1 LTNPTVQVAAEASEA
16 SVAVQELSASTFDTT
31 KARKQSTVIIRR
43 FLRHRLAMISLIV
56 FVALLLFA
64 FIGGALWKY
73 PYTFEDTTGNGRYL
87 PPSGEHPFGTDALA
101 SDSMA
106 QVLRGT
112 QFSMLIAIVV
122 AFLSTSIGVVLGAIA
137 GYFRGWIDSLI
148 SRFIDLVL
156 VIPGIVLVGVLSR
169 NSFGSSATGG
179 GGGGNWYIIALF
191 LGLTGW
197 TSVARVIRGMT
208 LSLRE
213 KEFVEAARALGG
225 GVGRLVFKHILPN
238 TLDVIIV
245 NATIAVSQAVLAEAA
260 LSFIGLG
267 VHPPNT
273 SLGLLINRN
282 ELEITLHPWLFWF
295 PFVFIILISLT
306 ANFIGDGLRDAFDPR
321 QKRVRA

>member
-1 LTNPTVQVAAEASEA
+1 MTNPTVEVAAEAST
-16 SVAVQELSASTFDTT
+16 SSVQELSASTFDATT
-31 KARKQSTVIIRR
+31 ARRQSVVIIRR
-43 FLRHRLAMISLIV
+43 FLRHRLAMISLFV
-56 FVALLLFA
+56 FVALFLFA

-73 PYTFEDTTGNGRYL
+73 SYAFEDVSGGGRYL
-87 PPSGEHPFGTDALA
+87 APTADHPFGTDALA
-101 SDSMA
+101 ADSMA

-112 QFSMLIAIVV
+112 QFSLVIALVV
-122 AFLSTSIGVVLGAIA
+122 ASLSTSIGVVLGALA
-137 GYFRGWIDSLI
+137 GFFRGWVDSLI

-156 VIPGIVLVGVLSR
+156 VIPAIVLVGVLSR
-169 NSFGSSATGG
+169 NSFGSSATS

-191 LGLTGW
+191 LGLTLW

-225 GVGRLVFKHILPN
+225 GVGRLVFRHILPN

-273 SLGLLINRN
+273 SLGLLINQN
-282 ELEITLHPWLFWF
+282 QLEISLHPWLFWF

>member
-1 LTNPTVQVAAEASEA
+1 MTNPTVEVAAEASG
-16 SVAVQELSASTFDTT
+16 SSIGELSASTFDAT
-31 KARKQSTVIIRR
+31 KARRQSVVIIRR
-43 FLRHRLAMISLIV
+43 FLRHRLAMISLFV
-56 FVALLLFA
+56 FVALFLFA

-73 PYTFEDTTGNGRYL
+73 SYTFEDVSGGGRYL
-87 PPSGEHPFGTDALA
+87 APTADHPFGTDALA
-101 SDSMA
+101 ADSMA

-112 QFSMLIAIVV
+112 QFSILIALVV
-122 AFLSTSIGVVLGAIA
+122 AFLSTSIGVVLGALA
-137 GYFRGWIDSLI
+137 GFFRGWVDSLI

-156 VIPGIVLVGVLSR
+156 VIPAIVLVGVLSR
-169 NSFGSSATGG
+169 NSFGSSATA

-191 LGLTGW
+191 LGLTLW

-225 GVGRLVFKHILPN
+225 GVGRLVFRHILPN

-273 SLGLLINRN
+273 SLGLLINQN
-282 ELEITLHPWLFWF
+282 QLEISLHPWLFWF

>member
-1 LTNPTVQVAAEASEA
+1 LTNPTVEVAAEASA
-16 SVAVQELSASTFDTT
+16 SSVQELSASTFDTT
-31 KARKQSTVIIRR
+31 KARKQSVVILRR
-43 FLRHRLAMISLIV
+43 FVRHRLAMISLFV
-56 FVALLLFA
+56 FVALFIFA
-64 FIGGALWKY
+64 FVGGALWKY
-73 PYTFEDTTGNGRYL
+73 PYTYEDVSGGGRYL
-87 PPSGEHPFGTDALA
+87 PPSIGHPFGTDSLA
-101 SDSMA
+101 ADSMS

-112 QFSMLIAIVV
+112 QFSILIAVVV
-122 AFLSTSIGVVLGAIA
+122 AFLSTSIGVVLGALA
-137 GYFRGWIDSLI
+137 GFFRGWADSMN
-148 SRFIDLVL
+148 SRYIDLVL
-156 VIPGIVLVGVLSR
+156 VIPAIVLVGVLSR
-169 NSFGSSATGG
+169 NSFGSSATSG

-197 TSVARVIRGMT
+197 TGVARVIRGMT

-225 GVGRLVFKHILPN
+225 GVGRLVFRHILPN

-273 SLGLLINRN
+273 SLGLLINLN
-282 ELEITLHPWLFWF
+282 KLEISLHPWLFWF

>member
-1 LTNPTVQVAAEASEA
+1 LTNPTLEVAAEASA
-16 SVAVQELSASTFDTT
+16 TSVQELSASTFDATQ
-31 KARKQSTVIIRR
+31 ARRQSIVILRR
-43 FLRHRLAMISLIV
+43 FLRHRLAMISLFV
-56 FVALLLFA
+56 FVALFLFA

-73 PYTFEDTTGNGRYL
+73 SYSFEDTTGGGRYL
-87 PPSGEHPFGTDALA
+87 APTINHPFGTDALA
-101 SDSMA
+101 ADSMA

-112 QFSMLIAIVV
+112 QFSILIALVV
-122 AFLSTSIGVVLGAIA
+122 AFLSTSIGVVLGALA
-137 GYFRGWIDSLI
+137 GFFRGWADSLI

-156 VIPGIVLVGVLSR
+156 VIPAIVLVGVLSR
-169 NSFGSSATGG
+169 NSFGSSATNG

-197 TSVARVIRGMT
+197 TGVARVIRGMT

-225 GVGRLVFKHILPN
+225 GVGRLVFRHILPN

-273 SLGLLINRN
+273 SLGLLINQN
-282 ELEITLHPWLFWF
+282 QLEITLHPWLFWF

>member
-1 LTNPTVQVAAEASEA
+1 M
-16 SVAVQELSASTFDTT
+16 SV
-31 KARKQSTVIIRR
+31 
-43 FLRHRLAMISLIV
+43 IV
-56 FVALLLFA
+56 FVLLLLVA
-64 FIGGALWKY
+64 FVGGPLWKY
-73 PYTFEDTTGNGRYL
+73 SYSYQDITGGGRYL
-87 PPSGEHPFGTDALA
+87 SPSLDHPFGTDALS
-101 SDSMA
+101 SDSLA

-112 QFSMLIAIVV
+112 QFSLLIALVV
-122 AFLSTSIGVVLGAIA
+122 AVLSTTIGVVLGALA
-137 GYFRGWIDSLI
+137 GFFRGWADSVI

-156 VIPGIVLVGVLSR
+156 VIPAVVLVAVLAR

-179 GGGGNWYIIALF
+179 TSGGGNWYIIAIF
-191 LGLTGW
+191 LGLTSW
-197 TSVARVIRGMT
+197 MSVARVIRGMT

-225 GVGRLVFKHILPN
+225 GVNRLVFRHILPN

-273 SLGLLINRN
+273 SLGLLINEN
-282 ELEITLHPWLFWF
+282 SLEITLHPWLFWF

>member
-1 LTNPTVQVAAEASEA
+1 MTNPSVEVAAEASEA
-16 SVAVQELSASTFDTT
+16 ATAPVDLSSSTFDST
-31 KARKQSTVIIRR
+31 KARKQSTVILRR
-43 FLRHRLAMISLIV
+43 FMRHRLAMISLIV
-56 FVALLLFA
+56 FVCLFLFA
-64 FIGGALWKY
+64 FVGGALWKY
-73 PYTFEDTTGNGRYL
+73 SYTYEDITGTGRYL
-87 PPSGEHPFGTDALA
+87 APSLDHPFGTDALSA
-101 SDSMA
+101 DSLA

-112 QFSMLIAIVV
+112 QFSLLIALVV
-122 AFLSTSIGVVLGAIA
+122 ALLSTTLGVVLGALA
-137 GYFRGWIDSLI
+137 GFFRGWVDSLI

-156 VIPGIVLVGVLSR
+156 VIPSIVLVGVLAR
-169 NSFGSSATGG
+169 NPFGSSAANGG
-179 GGGGNWYIIALF
+179 SGNWYIIAIF
-191 LGLTGW
+191 LGLTSW
-197 TSVARVIRGMT
+197 MSVARVIRGMT

-225 GVGRLVFKHILPN
+225 GVGRLVFRHILPN

-282 ELEITLHPWLFWF
+282 ALEISLHPWLFWF

>member
-1 LTNPTVQVAAEASEA
+1 LTNPTVEVAAEASA
-16 SVAVQELSASTFDTT
+16 SSVQELSASTFDTT
-31 KARKQSTVIIRR
+31 KARKQSVVILRR
-43 FLRHRLAMISLIV
+43 FVRHRLAMISLFV
-56 FVALLLFA
+56 FVALFIFA
-64 FIGGALWKY
+64 FVGGALWKY
-73 PYTFEDTTGNGRYL
+73 PYTYEDVSGGGRYL
-87 PPSGEHPFGTDALA
+87 PPSIGHPFGTDSLA
-101 SDSMA
+101 ADSMS

-112 QFSMLIAIVV
+112 QFSILIAVVV
-122 AFLSTSIGVVLGAIA
+122 AFLSTSIGVVLGALA
-137 GYFRGWIDSLI
+137 GFFRGWADSMI

-156 VIPGIVLVGVLSR
+156 VIPAIVLVGVLSR
-169 NSFGSSATGG
+169 NSFGSSATSG

-197 TSVARVIRGMT
+197 TGVARVIRGMT

-225 GVGRLVFKHILPN
+225 GVGRLVFRHILPN

-273 SLGLLINRN
+273 SLGLLINQN
-282 ELEITLHPWLFWF
+282 QLEITLHPWLFWF

>member
-1 LTNPTVQVAAEASEA
+1 LTNPTVEVAAEASA
-16 SVAVQELSASTFDTT
+16 TSVQELSASTFDTT
-31 KARKQSTVIIRR
+31 KARKQSVVILRR
-43 FLRHRLAMISLIV
+43 FVRHRLAMISLFV
-56 FVALLLFA
+56 FVALFIFA
-64 FIGGALWKY
+64 FVGGALWKY
-73 PYTFEDTTGNGRYL
+73 PYTYEDVSGGGRYL
-87 PPSGEHPFGTDALA
+87 APSISHPFGTDSLA
-101 SDSMA
+101 ADSMS

-112 QFSMLIAIVV
+112 QFSILIAVVV
-122 AFLSTSIGVVLGAIA
+122 AFLSTSIGVVLGALA
-137 GYFRGWIDSLI
+137 GFFRGWADSMI

-156 VIPGIVLVGVLSR
+156 VIPAIVLVGVLSR
-169 NSFGSSATGG
+169 NSFGSSATSG

-197 TSVARVIRGMT
+197 TGVARVIRGMT

-225 GVGRLVFKHILPN
+225 GVGRLVFRHILPN

-273 SLGLLINRN
+273 SLGLLINLN
-282 ELEITLHPWLFWF
+282 KLEISLHPWLFWF

>member
-1 LTNPTVQVAAEASEA
+1 
-16 SVAVQELSASTFDTT
+16 
-31 KARKQSTVIIRR
+31 
-43 FLRHRLAMISLIV
+43 
-56 FVALLLFA
+56 
-64 FIGGALWKY
+64 
-73 PYTFEDTTGNGRYL
+73 
-87 PPSGEHPFGTDALA
+87 
-101 SDSMA
+101 MA
-106 QVLRGT
+106 QVLRGA
-112 QFSMLIAIVV
+112 QFSVIIAFVV
-122 AFLSTSIGVVLGAIA
+122 AFMSTTIGVVLGALA
-137 GYFRGWIDSLI
+137 GYFRGWVDSLL
-148 SRFIDLVL
+148 SRFTDLVL
-156 VIPGIVLVGVLSR
+156 VIPALVLVGVLSR
-169 NSFGSSATGG
+169 NSGSATS

-191 LGLTGW
+191 LGLTLW
-197 TSVARVIRGMT
+197 TSVYRVIRGMT

-225 GVGRLVFKHILPN
+225 GVGRLVFRHILPN

-295 PFVFIILISLT
+295 QFVFIVLISLC

>member
-1 LTNPTVQVAAEASEA
+1 LTNPTLQVAAEASEA
-16 SVAVQELSASTFDTT
+16 AVTDLSASTFDST
-31 KARKQSTVIIRR
+31 KARRQSVVILKR
-43 FLRHRLAMISLIV
+43 FLRHRLAMISLGV
-56 FVALLLFA
+56 FIALVLFA

-73 PYTFEDTTGNGRYL
+73 SYTFEDTTGGGRYL
-87 PPSGEHPFGTDALA
+87 APSIDHPFGTDALA
-101 SDSMA
+101 ADSLA

-112 QFSMLIAIVV
+112 QFSVIIAFVV
-122 AFLSTSIGVVLGAIA
+122 AFLSTAIGVVLGSLA
-137 GYFRGWIDSLI
+137 GYFRGWVDSVF
-148 SRFIDLVL
+148 SRFTDLVL
-156 VIPGIVLVGVLSR
+156 VIPALVLVGVLAR
-169 NSFGSSATGG
+169 NSGSATSGS
-179 GGGGNWYIIALF
+179 GGNWYIIALF

-197 TSVARVIRGMT
+197 TSVYRVIRGMT

-225 GVGRLVFKHILPN
+225 GVGRLVFRHILPN

-273 SLGLLINRN
+273 SLGLLINVN
-282 ELEITLHPWLFWF
+282 DLEITLHPWLFWF
-295 PFVFIILISLT
+295 PFVFIVLISLC

>member
-1 LTNPTVQVAAEASEA
+1 MTNPTLQVAAEASEA
-16 SVAVQELSASTFDTT
+16 AVTDLSASTFDTT
-31 KARKQSTVIIRR
+31 KARRQSVVILRR
-43 FLRHRLAMISLIV
+43 FLRHRLAMVSLVV
-56 FVALLLFA
+56 FICLVLFA

-73 PYTFEDTTGNGRYL
+73 SYSFEDTTGGGRYL
-87 PPSGEHPFGTDALA
+87 PPSGDHPFGTDSLA
-101 SDSMA
+101 ADSMA
-106 QVLRGT
+106 QVMRGT
-112 QFSMLIAIVV
+112 QFSVIIAFVV
-122 AFLSTSIGVVLGAIA
+122 AFMSTTIGVVLGALA
-137 GYFRGWIDSLI
+137 GYFRGWVDSLF
-148 SRFIDLVL
+148 SRFTDLVL
-156 VIPGIVLVGVLSR
+156 VIPALVLVGVLSR
-169 NSFGSSATGG
+169 NSFGSSATS

-191 LGLTGW
+191 LGLTLW
-197 TSVARVIRGMT
+197 TSVYRVIRGMT

-225 GVGRLVFKHILPN
+225 GVGRLVFRHILPN

-245 NATIAVSQAVLAEAA
+245 NATIAVSQAVLVEAA

-282 ELEITLHPWLFWF
+282 DLEITLHPWLFWF
-295 PFVFIILISLT
+295 PFVFIVLISLC

>member
-16 SVAVQELSASTFDTT
+16 SVGELSASTFDST
-31 KARKQSTVIIRR
+31 KARRQSVVILRR
-43 FLRHRLAMISLIV
+43 FLRHRLAMISLFV

-73 PYTFEDTTGNGRYL
+73 NYQYQDTTGGGRYL
-87 PPSGEHPFGTDALA
+87 PPSIDHPFGTDALA
-101 SDSMA
+101 ADNMA

-122 AFLSTSIGVVLGAIA
+122 AVLSTSIGVVLGAIA
-137 GYFRGWIDSLI
+137 GFFRGWVDSVI
-148 SRFIDLVL
+148 SRFTDLVL
-156 VIPGIVLVGVLSR
+156 VIPYIVLVGVLSR
-169 NSFGSSATGG
+169 NSFGSSATS

-191 LGLTGW
+191 LGLTLW
-197 TSVARVIRGMT
+197 TGTARVIRGMT

-225 GVGRLVFKHILPN
+225 GFGRLVFRHILPN

-273 SLGLLINRN
+273 SLGLIINRN
-282 ELEITLHPWLFWF
+282 DVEITLHPWLFWF
-295 PFVFIILISLT
+295 PFVFIVLISLC

>member
-1 LTNPTVQVAAEASEA
+1 MTNPTLQVAAEAAEA
-16 SVAVQELSASTFDTT
+16 SVGEVSASTFDTT
-31 KARKQSTVIIRR
+31 KARRQSVVILRR
-43 FLRHRLAMISLIV
+43 FVRHRMAMISICV
-56 FVALLLFA
+56 FFALVIFA

-73 PYTFEDTTGNGRYL
+73 SYAYEDTSGGGRYL
-87 PPSGEHPFGTDALA
+87 PPSIDHPFGTDSLA
-101 SDSMA
+101 ADNMA
-106 QVLRGT
+106 QVLRGA
-112 QFSMLIAIVV
+112 QFSILIAFVV
-122 AFLSTSIGVVLGAIA
+122 AFMSTGIGVVLGALA
-137 GYFRGWIDSLI
+137 GYFRGWVDSVI
-148 SRFIDLVL
+148 SRFTDLVL

-179 GGGGNWYIIALF
+179 GGGNWYIIALF
-191 LGLTGW
+191 LGLTTW
-197 TSVARVIRGMT
+197 TSVCRVIRGMT

-213 KEFVEAARALGG
+213 KEFVEAAKALGG
-225 GVGRLVFKHILPN
+225 GVNRLVFRHILPN

-245 NATIAVSQAVLAEAA
+245 NATIAVSQAVLVEAA

-295 PFVFIILISLT
+295 PFIFIVLISLC

>member
-1 LTNPTVQVAAEASEA
+1 LTNPTVEVAAEASA
-16 SVAVQELSASTFDTT
+16 TSVQELSASTFDTT
-31 KARKQSTVIIRR
+31 KARRQSVVILRR
-43 FLRHRLAMISLIV
+43 FLRHRLAMISLFV
-56 FVALLLFA
+56 FIALFIFA
-64 FIGGALWKY
+64 FLGGALWKY
-73 PYTFEDTTGNGRYL
+73 PYTYEDVSGGGRYL
-87 PPSGEHPFGTDALA
+87 APTIDHPFGTDALA
-101 SDSMA
+101 ADSMS

-112 QFSMLIAIVV
+112 QFSIAIAVIV
-122 AFLSTSIGVVLGAIA
+122 ALLSTTIGVVLGAIA
-137 GYFRGWIDSLI
+137 GFFRGWVDSMI

-156 VIPGIVLVGVLSR
+156 VIPAIVLVGVLSR
-169 NSFGSSATGG
+169 NSFGSSATSG

-197 TSVARVIRGMT
+197 TGVARVIRGMT

-225 GVGRLVFKHILPN
+225 GFGRVVFRHIVPN

-273 SLGLLINRN
+273 SLGLLINEN
-282 ELEITLHPWLFWF
+282 KLEISLHPWLFWF

>member
-1 LTNPTVQVAAEASEA
+1 LTNPTVEVAAEASA
-16 SVAVQELSASTFDTT
+16 SSVQELSASTFDTT
-31 KARKQSTVIIRR
+31 KARKQSVVILRR
-43 FLRHRLAMISLIV
+43 FVRHRLAMISLFV
-56 FVALLLFA
+56 FVALFIFA
-64 FIGGALWKY
+64 FVGGALWKY
-73 PYTFEDTTGNGRYL
+73 PYTYEDVSGGGRYL
-87 PPSGEHPFGTDALA
+87 PPSIGHPFGTDSLA
-101 SDSMA
+101 ADSMS

-112 QFSMLIAIVV
+112 QFSILIAVVV
-122 AFLSTSIGVVLGAIA
+122 AFLSTSIGVVLGALA
-137 GYFRGWIDSLI
+137 GFFRGWADSMI

-156 VIPGIVLVGVLSR
+156 VIPAIVLVGVLSR
-169 NSFGSSATGG
+169 NSFGSSATSG

-197 TSVARVIRGMT
+197 TGVARVIRGMT

-225 GVGRLVFKHILPN
+225 GVGRLVFRHILPN

-273 SLGLLINRN
+273 SLGLLINLN
-282 ELEITLHPWLFWF
+282 KLEISLHPWLFWF

>member
-1 LTNPTVQVAAEASEA
+1 
-16 SVAVQELSASTFDTT
+16 
-31 KARKQSTVIIRR
+31 
-43 FLRHRLAMISLIV
+43 
-56 FVALLLFA
+56 
-64 FIGGALWKY
+64 
-73 PYTFEDTTGNGRYL
+73 
-87 PPSGEHPFGTDALA
+87 
-101 SDSMA
+101 
-106 QVLRGT
+106 
-112 QFSMLIAIVV
+112 
-122 AFLSTSIGVVLGAIA
+122 
-137 GYFRGWIDSLI
+137 
-148 SRFIDLVL
+148 
-156 VIPGIVLVGVLSR
+156 
-169 NSFGSSATGG
+169 
-179 GGGGNWYIIALF
+179 LF

-197 TSVARVIRGMT
+197 TGVARVIRGMT

-225 GVGRLVFKHILPN
+225 GVGRLVFRHILPN

-273 SLGLLINRN
+273 SLGLLINQN
-282 ELEITLHPWLFWF
+282 QLEITLHPWLFWF

>member
-1 LTNPTVQVAAEASEA
+1 
-16 SVAVQELSASTFDTT
+16 
-31 KARKQSTVIIRR
+31 
-43 FLRHRLAMISLIV
+43 
-56 FVALLLFA
+56 
-64 FIGGALWKY
+64 
-73 PYTFEDTTGNGRYL
+73 
-87 PPSGEHPFGTDALA
+87 
-101 SDSMA
+101 
-106 QVLRGT
+106 
-112 QFSMLIAIVV
+112 
-122 AFLSTSIGVVLGAIA
+122 VLGALA
-137 GYFRGWIDSLI
+137 GYFRGWIDSMI

-156 VIPGIVLVGVLSR
+156 VIPAIVLVGVLSR
-169 NSFGSSATGG
+169 NSFGSSPTG

>member
-1 LTNPTVQVAAEASEA
+1 LTNPTVEVAAEASA
-16 SVAVQELSASTFDTT
+16 TSVQELSASTFDTT
-31 KARKQSTVIIRR
+31 KARKQSVVILRR
-43 FLRHRLAMISLIV
+43 FVRHRLAMISLFV
-56 FVALLLFA
+56 FVALFIFA
-64 FIGGALWKY
+64 FVGGALWKY
-73 PYTFEDTTGNGRYL
+73 PYTYEDVSGGGRYL
-87 PPSGEHPFGTDALA
+87 APSFGHPFGTDSLA
-101 SDSMA
+101 ADSMS

-112 QFSMLIAIVV
+112 QFSILIAVVV
-122 AFLSTSIGVVLGAIA
+122 AFLSTSIGVVLGALA
-137 GYFRGWIDSLI
+137 GFFRGWADSMI

-156 VIPGIVLVGVLSR
+156 VIPAIVLVGVLSR
-169 NSFGSSATGG
+169 NSFGSSATSG

-197 TSVARVIRGMT
+197 TGVARVIRGMT

-225 GVGRLVFKHILPN
+225 GVGRLVFRHILPN

-273 SLGLLINRN
+273 SLGLLINLN
-282 ELEITLHPWLFWF
+282 KLEISLHPWLFWF

>member
-1 LTNPTVQVAAEASEA
+1 LTNPTVEVAAEASA
-16 SVAVQELSASTFDTT
+16 SSVQELSASTFDTT
-31 KARKQSTVIIRR
+31 KARKQSVVILRR
-43 FLRHRLAMISLIV
+43 FVRHRLAMISLFV
-56 FVALLLFA
+56 FVALFIFA
-64 FIGGALWKY
+64 FVGGALWKY
-73 PYTFEDTTGNGRYL
+73 PYTYEDVSGGGRYL
-87 PPSGEHPFGTDALA
+87 APSFGHPFGTDSLA
-101 SDSMA
+101 ADSMS

-112 QFSMLIAIVV
+112 QFSILIAVVV
-122 AFLSTSIGVVLGAIA
+122 AFLSTSIGVVLGALA
-137 GYFRGWIDSLI
+137 GFFRGWADSMI

-156 VIPGIVLVGVLSR
+156 VIPAIVLVGVLSR
-169 NSFGSSATGG
+169 NSFGSSATNG

-197 TSVARVIRGMT
+197 TGVARVIRGMT

-225 GVGRLVFKHILPN
+225 GVGRLVFRHILPN

-273 SLGLLINRN
+273 SLGLLINLN
-282 ELEITLHPWLFWF
+282 KLEISLHPWLFWF

>member
-1 LTNPTVQVAAEASEA
+1 LTNPTVQVAADSAG
-16 SVAVQELSASTFDTT
+16 ASTSAVDLSSSSFDDT
-31 KARKQSTVIIRR
+31 KARKQSRVILQR

-56 FVALLLFA
+56 FVLLLVFA
-64 FIGGALWKY
+64 FVGGAVWKY
-73 PYTFEDTTGNGRYL
+73 SYTYQDITGGGRYL
-87 PPSGEHPFGTDALA
+87 SPSLDHPFGTDALSA
-101 SDSMA
+101 DSLS

-112 QFSMLIAIVV
+112 QFSLLIALVV
-122 AFLSTSIGVVLGAIA
+122 AVLSTSIGVVLGALA
-137 GYFRGWIDSLI
+137 GFFRGWADSVI

-156 VIPGIVLVGVLSR
+156 VIPAVVLVAVLAR
-169 NSFGSSATGG
+169 NSFGSDANSGSS
-179 GGGGNWYIIALF
+179 GGNWYIIAIF
-191 LGLTGW
+191 LGLTSW
-197 TSVARVIRGMT
+197 MSVARVIRGMT

-225 GVGRLVFKHILPN
+225 GVTRLVFRHILPN

-273 SLGLLINRN
+273 SLGLLINKN
-282 ELEITLHPWLFWF
+282 SLEITLHPWLFWF

>member
-1 LTNPTVQVAAEASEA
+1 LTNPSVQVAAEASEA
-16 SVAVQELSASTFDTT
+16 STAPTDLSSSSFDST

-43 FLRHRLAMISLIV
+43 FLRHRLAMISLVV
-56 FVALLLFA
+56 FVLLFVVA
-64 FIGGALWKY
+64 FIGGTLWKY
-73 PYTFEDTTGNGRYL
+73 SYSYEDITGGGRYL
-87 PPSGEHPFGTDALA
+87 PPSIDHPFGTDALA
-101 SDSMA
+101 ADSLA

-112 QFSMLIAIVV
+112 QFSLLIALVV
-122 AFLSTSIGVVLGAIA
+122 AFVSTGIGVVLGAMA
-137 GYFRGWIDSLI
+137 GFFRGWVDSLI

-169 NSFGSSATGG
+169 DSFGSSATSGSS
-179 GGGGNWYIIALF
+179 GGNWYIIALF
-191 LGLTGW
+191 LGLTSW
-197 TSVARVIRGMT
+197 PSVARVIRGMT

-225 GVGRLVFKHILPN
+225 GVNRLVFRHILPN

-273 SLGLLINRN
+273 SLGLLINKN
-282 ELEITLHPWLFWF
+282 ALEITLHPWLFWF

>member
-1 LTNPTVQVAAEASEA
+1 LTNPTLQVAADASEA
-16 SVAVQELSASTFDTT
+16 SVHELTASTFDST
-31 KARKQSTVIIRR
+31 KARRQSVVILRR
-43 FLRHRLAMISLIV
+43 FLRHRLAMISLFI
-56 FVALLLFA
+56 FVALFLFA

-73 PYTFEDTTGNGRYL
+73 SYTFEDVSGNGRYL
-87 PPSGEHPFGTDALA
+87 APSGEHPFGTDSLA
-101 SDSMA
+101 ADSMA

-112 QFSMLIAIVV
+112 QFSLLIALVV
-122 AFLSTSIGVVLGAIA
+122 AFMSTSIGVVLGAIA
-137 GYFRGWIDSLI
+137 GYFRGWVDSLI
-148 SRFIDLVL
+148 SRFTDLVL
-156 VIPGIVLVGVLSR
+156 VIPAIVLVGVLSR
-169 NSFGSSATGG
+169 NSIGSSATGG
-179 GGGGNWYIIALF
+179 GGAGNWYIIALF
-191 LGLTGW
+191 LGLTTW
-197 TSVARVIRGMT
+197 TSICRVIRGMT

-225 GVGRLVFKHILPN
+225 GFGRLVFRHILPN

-245 NATIAVSQAVLAEAA
+245 NATIAVAQAVLIEAA

-273 SLGLLINRN
+273 SLGLLISQNQ
-282 ELEITLHPWLFWF
+282 LEISLHPWLFWY

>member
-1 LTNPTVQVAAEASEA
+1 LTNPTVQVAADASEA
-16 SVAVQELSASTFDTT
+16 TASVQELSVSTFDSM

-43 FLRHRLAMISLIV
+43 FLRHRLAMISLFV

-73 PYTFEDTTGNGRYL
+73 SYTYEDVTGGGRYL
-87 PPSGEHPFGTDALA
+87 SPSLDHPFGTDALA
-101 SDSMA
+101 ADSMS
-106 QVLRGT
+106 QVLRGA
-112 QFSMLIAIVV
+112 QFSMLIAVVV
-122 AFLSTSIGVVLGAIA
+122 AFLSTGIGVVLGAIA
-137 GYFRGWIDSLI
+137 GYFRGWVDSLI

-169 NSFGSSATGG
+169 NSFGSSATTG

-191 LGLTGW
+191 LGVTGF

-273 SLGLLINRN
+273 SLGLLINQN
-282 ELEITLHPWLFWF
+282 DLEITLHPWLFWF
-295 PFVFIILISLT
+295 PFVFIVLISLT

>member
-1 LTNPTVQVAAEASEA
+1 MTNPTLQVAAEASEA
-16 SVAVQELSASTFDTT
+16 AVTDLASSTFDST
-31 KARKQSTVIIRR
+31 KARRQSVVILKR
-43 FLRHRLAMISLIV
+43 FLRHRLAMISLGV
-56 FVALLLFA
+56 FIALVLFA

-73 PYTFEDTTGNGRYL
+73 SYAYEDTSGGGRYL
-87 PPSGEHPFGTDALA
+87 APSGEHPFGTDALA
-101 SDSMA
+101 ADSLA
-106 QVLRGT
+106 QVLRGA
-112 QFSMLIAIVV
+112 QFSIIIAFVV
-122 AFLSTSIGVVLGAIA
+122 AFMSTTIGVVLGAIA
-137 GYFRGWIDSLI
+137 GYFRGWVDSLL
-148 SRFIDLVL
+148 SRFTDLVL
-156 VIPGIVLVGVLSR
+156 VIPGLVLVGVLSR
-169 NSFGSSATGG
+169 NSFTSSATS

-191 LGLTGW
+191 LGLTLW
-197 TSVARVIRGMT
+197 TSVYRVIRGMT

-225 GVGRLVFKHILPN
+225 GVARLVFRHILPN

-245 NATIAVSQAVLAEAA
+245 NATIAVSQAVLIEAA

-282 ELEITLHPWLFWF
+282 DLEITLHPWLFWF
-295 PFVFIILISLT
+295 PFVFIVLISLC

>member
-1 LTNPTVQVAAEASEA
+1 QVAAEASEA
-16 SVAVQELSASTFDTT
+16 AVTDLSASTFDST
-31 KARKQSTVIIRR
+31 KARRQSVVILKR
-43 FLRHRLAMISLIV
+43 FLRHRLAMISLGV
-56 FVALLLFA
+56 FIALVLFA

-73 PYTFEDTTGNGRYL
+73 SYTFEDTTGGGRYL
-87 PPSGEHPFGTDALA
+87 APSIDHPFGTDALA
-101 SDSMA
+101 ADSLA

-112 QFSMLIAIVV
+112 QFSVIIAFVV
-122 AFLSTSIGVVLGAIA
+122 AFLSTAIGVVLGSLA
-137 GYFRGWIDSLI
+137 GYFRGWVDSVF
-148 SRFIDLVL
+148 SRFTDLVL
-156 VIPGIVLVGVLSR
+156 VIPALVLVGVLAR
-169 NSFGSSATGG
+169 NSGSATSGS
-179 GGGGNWYIIALF
+179 GGNWYIIALF

-197 TSVARVIRGMT
+197 TSVYRVIRGMT

-225 GVGRLVFKHILPN
+225 GVGRLVFRHILPN

-273 SLGLLINRN
+273 SLGLLINVN
-282 ELEITLHPWLFWF
+282 DLEITLHPWLFWF
-295 PFVFIILISLT
+295 PFVFIVLISLC

>member
-1 LTNPTVQVAAEASEA
+1 MTNPTTEVAAEAAEA
-16 SVAVQELSASTFDTT
+16 STAPVDLSSSSFDDS
-31 KARKQSTVIIRR
+31 KARKQSTVILKR
-43 FLRHRLAMISLIV
+43 FLRHRLAMISVVI
-56 FVALLLFA
+56 FVLLLLFA
-64 FIGGALWKY
+64 FVGGGLWKY
-73 PYTFEDTTGNGRYL
+73 SYSYEDTTGGGRYL
-87 PPSGEHPFGTDALA
+87 PPSAEHPFGTNALA
-101 SDSMA
+101 ADSLA

-112 QFSMLIAIVV
+112 QFSLLIALVV
-122 AFLSTSIGVVLGAIA
+122 AALSTGIGVVLGSLS
-137 GYFRGWIDSLI
+137 GFFRGWVDSVI
-148 SRFIDLVL
+148 SRFIDLIL
-156 VIPGIVLVGVLSR
+156 VIPSVVLVGVLSR
-169 NSFGSSATGG
+169 NSFGSSATSG
-179 GGGGNWYIIALF
+179 GGGGNWYIIAIF

-197 TSVARVIRGMT
+197 MSVARVIRGMT

-273 SLGLLINRN
+273 SLGLLINQN
-282 ELEITLHPWLFWF
+282 DLEITLHPWLFWF

>member
-1 LTNPTVQVAAEASEA
+1 LTNPTLEVAAEASA
-16 SVAVQELSASTFDTT
+16 TSVQELSASTFDAT
-31 KARKQSTVIIRR
+31 KARRQSVVILRR
-43 FLRHRLAMISLIV
+43 FLRHRLAMISLFV
-56 FVALLLFA
+56 FIALFIFA
-64 FIGGALWKY
+64 FVGGALWKY
-73 PYTFEDTTGNGRYL
+73 SYTFEDTTGGGRYL
-87 PPSGEHPFGTDALA
+87 GPTIDHPFGTDSLA
-101 SDSMA
+101 ADSMA

-112 QFSMLIAIVV
+112 QFSILIALVV
-122 AFLSTSIGVVLGAIA
+122 AFLSTSIGVVLGALA
-137 GYFRGWIDSLI
+137 GFFRGWADSVI

-156 VIPGIVLVGVLSR
+156 VIPAIVLVGVLSR
-169 NSFGSSATGG
+169 NSFGSSATS

-197 TSVARVIRGMT
+197 TGVARVIRGMT

-225 GVGRLVFKHILPN
+225 GVGRLVFRHILPN

-273 SLGLLINRN
+273 SLGLLINQN
-282 ELEITLHPWLFWF
+282 QLEITLHPWLFWF